1 MSIWDAFSRYVDLRM
16 SRCARWLVLFTSSA
30 LTCGCATLCN
40 EFTVDVS
47 EPDPLIYSPGS
58 APGHAY
64 WVPLEGFALTCDKAT
79 VTVAHPQNGSV
90 TLILSRDAWTQ
101 YSPFKTVV
109 AVKLTPEAANRLAEA
124 EMAGSLDAL
133 TASFKALNEA
143 DKCQLTL
150 EGTAGAD
157 IIAHKAALAVQE
169 KLPRKYSAMLRSA
182 YNHRVWS
189 QDRTKDTTAVSL
201 DLFAGMRLRIE
212 NSLPISPYGAG
223 STWTHPSSFA
233 APTYLYFHALS
244 GSELCDPHSH
254 PAVPNSKRCPN
265 RPLVGWENSNYL
277 SPNGGLARLGL
288 VQKAGASTTLSPA
301 RKLPS
306 RAAPPVAQSPAS
318 YTGSFT
324 VTSVLPSVSDGD
336 TTNTKPQ
343 TLSSTVTGTITRLTN
358 AAPKAAD
365 TLDVAI
371 PVSGLID
378 LLEWTSVGEGAQS
391 HWRLWLPGFRDTTP
405 ATPITVDNGG
415 STEGNAYTPL
425 LFSASRVEDLPS
437 NKVLESREPCKIS
450 ENTSVTWTCYRLH
463 YRVVPVPEISV
474 WINGAREWVSA
485 GTTLRDVLAERLY
498 SGYLGRPNHFATE
511 ANSGAFSNQ
520 STADDAL
527 ARVAAAGVRLRRLY
541 GDGAHPV
548 QASSSASNLEVARFL
563 RIQLLP
569 GDEITWLK

>member
-1 MSIWDAFSRYVDLRM
+1 MSIWNTFSRYVDMRL
-16 SRCARWLVLFTSSA
+16 SRCVRWLILFTASS
-30 LTCGCATLCN
+30 LTCGCATLGN
-40 EFTVDVS
+40 EFTLDVS

-64 WVPLEGFALTCDKAT
+64 WVPLEGFALTCDQAP

-90 TLILSRDAWTQ
+90 TLILSRDARTQ
-101 YSPFKTVV
+101 NSPFRTVV

-124 EMAGSLDAL
+124 EMAGSLDEL
-133 TASFKALNEA
+133 TASFKTLNA
-143 DKCQLTL
+143 SKTCLLTL
-150 EGTAGAD
+150 EGTSEAD
-157 IIAHKAALAVQE
+157 VAFKAALAVQE

-182 YNHRVWS
+182 YNHRVWP

-223 STWTHPSSFA
+223 SDWTHPSSFA

-244 GSELCDPHSH
+244 GSELCDPRSN
-254 PAVPNSKRCPN
+254 PGVNNSERCPD
-265 RPLVGWENSNYL
+265 RALAGWENSIYL

-301 RKLPS
+301 RKLPTRS
-306 RAAPPVAQSPAS
+306 APPVAQLPAS
-318 YTGSFT
+318 FATSLT
-324 VTSVLPSVSDGD
+324 VTSELPRAIDSDTVS
-336 TTNTKPQ
+336 TKPQ
-343 TLSSTVTGTITRLTN
+343 SLTSTVTGTFTQLTR
-358 AAPKAAD
+358 AAAKADD

-378 LLEWTSVGEGAQS
+378 LLEWASVGEGAQS

-405 ATPITVDNGG
+405 ATPIKDDNGG
-415 STEGNAYTPL
+415 STEGKAYTPL
-425 LFSASRVEDLPS
+425 LFSAARVEDLPS

-450 ENTSVTWTCYRLH
+450 ESTLVSWTCYRLH

-498 SGYLGRPNHFATE
+498 SGYVGRPNHFASE
-511 ANSGAFSNQ
+511 ANSGVLSNQ
-520 STADDAL
+520 RTADHAL

-548 QASSSASNLEVARFL
+548 QASSSASDLEVARFL

>member
-1 MSIWDAFSRYVDLRM
+1 MSIWNAFSRNVDMRLP
-16 SRCARWLVLFTSSA
+16 RCARWLILFTASA
-30 LTCGCATLCN
+30 LTCGCATLGN

-47 EPDPLIYSPGS
+47 EPDPVIYSPGS

-64 WVPLEGFALTCDKAT
+64 WVPLEGFALTCDQAT
-79 VTVAHPQNGSV
+79 VTVAHPQNGFV
-90 TLILSRDAWTQ
+90 PLILSRNVRTQ
-101 YSPFKTVV
+101 NSPFRTVV
-109 AVKLTPEAANRLAEA
+109 AVELAPEAANRLAET
-124 EMAGSLDAL
+124 EMAGSLDEL
-133 TASFKALNEA
+133 TASFKALN
-143 DKCQLTL
+143 DSKTCRLTL
-150 EGTAGAD
+150 EGTPEAD
-157 IIAHKAALAVQE
+157 IALKAALAVQE

-182 YNHRVWS
+182 YNHRVWP
-189 QDRTKDTTAVSL
+189 QDRTKNTTAVSL

-223 STWTHPSSFA
+223 SDGTHPSSFA

-244 GSELCDPHSH
+244 GSELCGPRSN
-254 PAVPNSKRCPN
+254 PGVNNNERCPD
-265 RPLVGWENSNYL
+265 RALAGWENSIYL
-277 SPNGGLARLGL
+277 SPTGGLARLGL
-288 VQKAGASTTLSPA
+288 VQKAGSSTSLSPA
-301 RKLPS
+301 RKLPPRS
-306 RAAPPVAQSPAS
+306 APPVARLPAS
-318 YTGSFT
+318 YTGLFT
-324 VTSVLPSVSDGD
+324 VTSVLPSTSDGD

-343 TLSSTVTGTITRLTN
+343 TLTSTVTGTLTQLTR
-358 AAPKAAD
+358 AAPKAED
-365 TLDVAI
+365 KLDVAI

-378 LLEWTSVGEGAQS
+378 LLEWASVGEGAQS

-405 ATPITVDNGG
+405 ATRITADNGG
-415 STEGNAYTPL
+415 SREGEADTPL
-425 LFSASRVEDLPS
+425 LFSAARVEDLPS
-437 NKVLESREPCKIS
+437 NKVLESSEPCKIS
-450 ENTSVTWTCYRLH
+450 ESTLVTWTCYRLH

-511 ANSGAFSNQ
+511 ANSGVFSNQ

>member
-1 MSIWDAFSRYVDLRM
+1 MSIWNAFSSSEDIRLPHWG
-16 SRCARWLVLFTSSA
+16 RWLILVTASA
-30 LTCGCATLCN
+30 LTCGCATLGN

-47 EPDPLIYSPGS
+47 GPDPLIYSPGS

-64 WVPLEGFALTCDKAT
+64 WVPLEGFALTCDQAT
-79 VTVAHPQNGSV
+79 VTVALTQNESV
-90 TLILSRDAWTQ
+90 DLILSRNVRTLN
-101 YSPFKTVV
+101 SPFRTIV
-109 AVKLTPEAANRLAEA
+109 AAKLTPYAANKLAES
-124 EMAGSLDAL
+124 EIVGSLDKL
-133 TASFKALNEA
+133 TTSFKDLNA
-143 DKCQLTL
+143 SKKCLMTL
-150 EGTAGAD
+150 EGTPEAD
-157 IIAHKAALAVQE
+157 VALKAALAVQE

-182 YNHRVWS
+182 YNHRVWP
-189 QDRTKDTTAVSL
+189 QDRTKDTTAVSV

-223 STWTHPSSFA
+223 SNWTHPSSFA
-233 APTYLYFHALS
+233 APTYLYFHSLS

-254 PAVPNSKRCPN
+254 PAVPNSKRCPD
-265 RPLVGWENSNYL
+265 RALVGWENSNYL

-288 VQKAGASTTLSPA
+288 VQKAGASSTISSA

-306 RAAPPVAQSPAS
+306 RAAPPVAQSQAS
-318 YTGSFT
+318 YTGLFT

-336 TTNTKPQ
+336 TTNTKSQ
-343 TLSSTVTGTITRLTN
+343 TLSSTVTGTITQLTR
-358 AAPKAAD
+358 AVPKAAD

-391 HWRLWLPGFRDTTP
+391 RWSLWLPGFRDTTP

-425 LFSASRVEDLPS
+425 LFSAARVEDLPS
-437 NKVLESREPCKIS
+437 NKVLESPEPCKIS

-463 YRVVPVPEISV
+463 YRVVPVPEITV
-474 WINGAREWVSA
+474 WINGAREWVSV

-527 ARVAAAGVRLRRLY
+527 ARVAAAGVRLRRMY

-548 QASSSASNLEVARFL
+548 QASSSATNLEVARFL

-569 GDEITWLK
+569 GDEIIWLK